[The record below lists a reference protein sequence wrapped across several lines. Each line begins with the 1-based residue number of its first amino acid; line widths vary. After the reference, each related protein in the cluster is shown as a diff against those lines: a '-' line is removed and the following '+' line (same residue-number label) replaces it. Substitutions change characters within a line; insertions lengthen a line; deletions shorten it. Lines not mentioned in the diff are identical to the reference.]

1 MYSICLS
8 INAALVLSSA
18 LERDGRK
25 GSLAKFGRSVGIVCF
40 ANVPCSEAM
49 VVCLAEFIIN
59 HVKLK

>member
-1 MYSICLS
+1 
-8 INAALVLSSA
+8 
-18 LERDGRK
+18 
-25 GSLAKFGRSVGIVCF
+25 LAKFGRSVGIVCF